1 MCECSSLSPQKK
13 FLLLSLINSK
23 RAACRVL
30 LPALMHSMIIL
41 AARPT
46 GIASL
51 GVPIALKK
59 GPEAVIIPEVV
70 TRYEGLG
77 RRLAH
82 HRRAGADSSG
92 LAKPQT

>member
-1 MCECSSLSPQKK
+1 
-13 FLLLSLINSK
+13 
-23 RAACRVL
+23 
-30 LPALMHSMIIL
+30 MIIL